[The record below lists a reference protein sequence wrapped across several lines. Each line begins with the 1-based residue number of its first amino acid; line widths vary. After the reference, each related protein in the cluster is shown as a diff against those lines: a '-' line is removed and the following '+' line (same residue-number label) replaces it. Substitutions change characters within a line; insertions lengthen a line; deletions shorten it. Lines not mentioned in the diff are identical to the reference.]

1 MAPFWY
7 HSGTYCP
14 SPCEVLDSVSGLLQ
28 FNDKPELQR
37 CVREADTSSLMPQP
51 SSSSNNG
58 QGDPN
63 QGKSSKKKRKR
74 QRSPSPAPSATGPSG
89 TAASQEPPT
98 SSKKA
103 RSDSRAKPK
112 PTGEKKKKSDMYHV
126 KSTNIPE
133 DARGIKRAFE
143 IHIRILWG
151 SVSEGVAPETPSNVD
166 IANFEKKFSNA
177 SQVDEVL
184 NQPKVS
190 LSRESLEKIESLRR
204 SCRLDPGTIASAIAQ
219 VSDQSLR
226 MTFGVLSS
234 FGLAKWR
241 PDVLGAS
248 PTSFYNQ
255 AMESIA
261 ISSFEY
267 GLQNNGYISF
277 EPNLEYVH
285 NTAFLSRIYRN
296 YVYSHLRKQILK
308 ESREQGR
315 LASEAVRRGM
325 YKRRKK
331 LAKARIK
338 FVKEAG
344 YNNRV
349 KRLVGE
355 PECHSDD
362 EDADDGSL
370 HILIKNLRNENTSQ
384 FFKHEIDKGIRTIA
398 DLTGTKRHSYKKKN
412 RIPHPTNKKSIFKKL
427 PSECPIDW
435 FQPEKF
441 NALPAQIRKRYVDA
455 PVALPPLEERKKL
468 QMLEWALL
476 PEDEFMT
483 KYGDKV
489 RELYKFPTQEELD
502 AMEESSGDDEDE
514 DDEDDMDED

>member
-1 MAPFWY
+1 MIQISSAFIHWKLGPIPAGASKPAELFGIIQMNDGGNKGNLDRVREVLAGIEEVLSGLYSSDTAGKLKGTILRGALMAPFWY

-14 SPCEVLDSVSGLLQ
+14 SPGEVLDSVSGLLQ
-28 FNDKPELQR
+28 FNDKPELQC
-37 CVREADTSSLMPQP
+37 CVREADTKRVQENKKGPEFAWLNLTF
-51 SSSSNNG
+51 SNNG

-190 LSRESLEKIESLRR
+190 LSRESLEKIESLRQ
-204 SCRLDPGTIASAIAQ
+204 SCRLDPGTIASAIVQ

-241 PDVLGAS
+241 PDVL
-248 PTSFYNQ
+248 
-255 AMESIA
+255 
-261 ISSFEY
+261 
-267 GLQNNGYISF
+267 
-277 EPNLEYVH
+277 
-285 NTAFLSRIYRN
+285 
-296 YVYSHLRKQILK
+296 
-308 ESREQGR
+308 
-315 LASEAVRRGM
+315 
-325 YKRRKK
+325 
-331 LAKARIK
+331 
-338 FVKEAG
+338 
-344 YNNRV
+344 
-349 KRLVGE
+349 
-355 PECHSDD
+355 
-362 EDADDGSL
+362 
-370 HILIKNLRNENTSQ
+370 
-384 FFKHEIDKGIRTIA
+384 
-398 DLTGTKRHSYKKKN
+398 
-412 RIPHPTNKKSIFKKL
+412 
-427 PSECPIDW
+427 
-435 FQPEKF
+435 
-441 NALPAQIRKRYVDA
+441 
-455 PVALPPLEERKKL
+455 
-468 QMLEWALL
+468 
-476 PEDEFMT
+476 
-483 KYGDKV
+483 
-489 RELYKFPTQEELD
+489 
-502 AMEESSGDDEDE
+502 
-514 DDEDDMDED
+514 